1 MNLAKRIKEALRT
14 IVERAGNQ
22 LKLEEKTG
30 VSHSNINMFLSGKR
44 STGNM
49 TINTLEKLFP
59 ELQIFFFKSEL
70 PGAALPAVERKV
82 ISMLQALS
90 EEDRL
95 DVLAYVATRQGAVER
110 DAAKA
115 KHAHAG

>member
-14 IVERAGNQ
+14 IVANAGNQ
-22 LKLEEKTG
+22 LKLEAKTG

-44 STGNM
+44 SVGNM

-59 ELQIFFFKSEL
+59 ELQVFFFKSEA
-70 PGAALPAVERKV
+70 PTAMPAVERKI

-95 DVLAYVATRQGAVER
+95 EVLAYVAARQGAAER
-110 DAAKA
+110 DAMKT